1 MCNSCS
7 FQANYFHSIH
17 CIYDHLVATH
27 PVLWLRDS
35 SRRWP
40 AGYISRNF
48 LNPAGDVLAIWN
60 GKGKGWRLRKLKKY
74 VSQLQMM
81 VATLKIPLERRNKRT
96 GRTEKARIWQIT
108 DRTVRTWFAEA
119 VEAAAADGV
128 TFSVPVTPHTFR
140 HSYAMHML
148 YAGIPLKVLQSLM
161 GHKSISSTEVYTKVF
176 ALDVAARHRVQF
188 QMPGTEAVAMLK
200 ERI

>member
-1 MCNSCS
+1 MPRVIITVRDYLKGMLMCNSCS

-60 GKGKGWRLRKLKKY
+60 GKGKGWRLRKLKN
-74 VSQLQMM
+74 
-81 VATLKIPLERRNKRT
+81 E
-96 GRTEKARIWQIT
+96 ARDEVPDPT
-108 DRTVRTWFAEA
+108 REDF
-119 VEAAAADGV
+119 VELLNEME
-128 TFSVPVTPHTFR
+128 TFQPFL
-140 HSYAMHML
+140 AMD
-148 YAGIPLKVLQSLM
+148 
-161 GHKSISSTEVYTKVF
+161 E
-176 ALDVAARHRVQF
+176 
-188 QMPGTEAVAMLK
+188 
-200 ERI
+200 